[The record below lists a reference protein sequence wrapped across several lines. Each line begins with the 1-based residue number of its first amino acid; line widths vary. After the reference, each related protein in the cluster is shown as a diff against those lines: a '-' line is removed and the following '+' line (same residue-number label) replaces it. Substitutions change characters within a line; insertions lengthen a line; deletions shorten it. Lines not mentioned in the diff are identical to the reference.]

1 MMPRP
6 SKAKA
11 NLKDI
16 GERVRELRGDVS
28 QDEFAPQLGITQGQ
42 LSKIERGQAEPSVA
56 VLVKLRER
64 FNKTLDWLILGRDE

>member
-1 MMPRP
+1 MPRP

-11 NLKDI
+11 DLKDI
-16 GERVRELRGDVS
+16 GERIRELRGDVS

-56 VLVKLRER
+56 VLVKLHER
-64 FNKTLDWLILGRDE
+64 FNKTLDWLVLGRD